1 MDKFWEFLELLLI
14 AIIFLAPFILLGFMY
29 YFTFR

>member
-1 MDKFWEFLELLLI
+1 MEKFWEFLIFLLI
-14 AIIFLAPFILLGFMY
+14 TIMCLAPFILLGFMY